1 MGNLTGKKYTIS
13 RKTFAYTILK
23 KKVKL
28 ALWHLTPNHY
38 FLRAFLQAYVASVSA
53 RVSREKRDESKNRNE
68 RWEPGEKKKQRFLYV
83 YLFSSPFLHFL
94 AYWLFFVTWWT
105 NRRTSTGHYTPSALI
120 FGVQSFVHYRI
131 KWRVCYS
138 GQFTSSTTRT
148 TKTSKLN
155 VSRVG
160 QSCHFR
166 DFYDLN
172 EELLRSYN

>member
-1 MGNLTGKKYTIS
+1 MGESPPPPPSERLE
-13 RKTFAYTILK
+13 
-23 KKVKL
+23 
-28 ALWHLTPNHY
+28 
-38 FLRAFLQAYVASVSA
+38 QASVSV

-68 RWEPGEKKKQRFLYV
+68 GWEPGEKKKQRFLYV

-94 AYWLFFVTWWT
+94 AHWLFFVTWWT

-120 FGVQSFVHYRI
+120 FSFQSFVRYRI

-138 GQFTSSTTRT
+138 GQFTSSTRRT